1 MTGSER
7 LISLACRLCSISNDP
22 QPPCSL
28 RAAQALIINLE
39 DIDDIRPGDGSIAE
53 LLIGCDST
61 VLISQDRARGLAVA
75 LKHAARHRP
84 TTAKRSPEQACEP
97 GLARIVKRR
106 DGERQRGQSEPIFI
120 LVDKA
125 DQCIKFARAVYGA
138 PWTHYV
144 AEPVPAASPCR
155 ARPQCEQAVHL
166 VNIRNAPVARHKFE
180 SSAYEQIDAGAGG
193 ESKKLKKMRA
203 DAAFSPVLNVVEA
216 LTGRAISN
224 GGSAGLISYKGVSDY
239 LNEHRPLPGLINGHF
254 GAVAGLNDW

>member
-61 VLISQDRARGLAVA
+61 VRISQDRARGIAVA

-120 LVDKA
+120 LVDEA

-138 PWTHYV
+138 PWTYYV
-144 AEPVPAASPCR
+144 AEPVPAANPCR
-155 ARPQCEQAVHL
+155 PRLRQSSQRILHSKLLGHVRRPSL
-166 VNIRNAPVARHKFE
+166 NRNHAGTIVCVKLGRPVKWRHH
-180 SSAYEQIDAGAGG
+180 
-193 ESKKLKKMRA
+193 
-203 DAAFSPVLNVVEA
+203 
-216 LTGRAISN
+216 
-224 GGSAGLISYKGVSDY
+224 
-239 LNEHRPLPGLINGHF
+239 HR
-254 GAVAGLNDW
+254 